1 MGASDQLDRS
11 LVELELSAEPDS
23 VSAARLAVVDLAEN
37 HGFGSDAVPAIAVA
51 VSEAAS
57 NVVVHAYE
65 GRAPG
70 SLFVRAEMDED
81 ELCVTVS
88 DEGPGLRPR
97 IDRPGLGLGLPLIAV
112 LASHMEVGCDE
123 QGHNFVRMR
132 FGRDT
137 GPTSL
142 RTRRGRFSSRAPS
155 QRT

>member
-1 MGASDQLDRS
+1 MGASDTLNGSR
-11 LVELELSAEPDS
+11 VELELPAEPAS
-23 VSAARLAVVDLAEN
+23 VSSARLAVVELAER
-37 HGFGSDAVPAIAVA
+37 HGFGADALPAVAVA

-70 SLFVRAEMDED
+70 SLFVCAEMDGD

-97 IDRPGLGLGLPLIAV
+97 INPPGLGLGLPLIAV
-112 LASHMEVGCDE
+112 LAAHMEVGSDAD
-123 QGHNFVRMR
+123 GRNFVRMR

-142 RTRRGRFSSRAPS
+142 RTTPGRFPPRAAS
-155 QRT
+155 